1 MDPEAR
7 IGMESEFYFSPLMI
21 LDEDENILL
30 EVTTQNDL
38 EWKTQDLDLTLMVL
52 ELKEPFNINLPTNKS
67 VNVTIS
73 VYDND
78 GAFSSDDFTRDMTNM
93 VPFSSKQVGEE
104 WSEIVLDSPDK
115 EANLTLR
122 YRILESDEHFTGHG
136 CNLCTERWTGEQCD
150 SCAYGYYPKGSCS
163 TYCDPVEDDY
173 TCDLTSGEKICAER
187 KTGANC
193 DRCAIYHFGEECL
206 TFCKATEYYT
216 CSEGGKKICLDD
228 NACPEKD
235 CKKNNTVMI
244 TGIVVGSVLLVSL
257 LGNIILVYRLR
268 RNANQKNLNK
278 QQDNTL
284 INPLQ
289 VVVDPAVAGR
299 KEGPS
304 NDQGGKKNESRI
316 RFGSIDESEDAE
328 ATYSNMD
335 EDKAML
341 CARKNKDADTIYN
354 D

>member
-1 MDPEAR
+1 
-7 IGMESEFYFSPLMI
+7 
-21 LDEDENILL
+21 
-30 EVTTQNDL
+30 
-38 EWKTQDLDLTLMVL
+38 
-52 ELKEPFNINLPTNKS
+52 
-67 VNVTIS
+67 
-73 VYDND
+73 
-78 GAFSSDDFTRDMTNM
+78 
-93 VPFSSKQVGEE
+93 
-104 WSEIVLDSPDK
+104 
-115 EANLTLR
+115 
-122 YRILESDEHFTGHG
+122 
-136 CNLCTERWTGEQCD
+136 
-150 SCAYGYYPKGSCS
+150 
-163 TYCDPVEDDY
+163 
-173 TCDLTSGEKICAER
+173 
-187 KTGANC
+187 
-193 DRCAIYHFGEECL
+193 
-206 TFCKATEYYT
+206 
-216 CSEGGKKICLDD
+216 
-228 NACPEKD
+228 
-235 CKKNNTVMI
+235 MI